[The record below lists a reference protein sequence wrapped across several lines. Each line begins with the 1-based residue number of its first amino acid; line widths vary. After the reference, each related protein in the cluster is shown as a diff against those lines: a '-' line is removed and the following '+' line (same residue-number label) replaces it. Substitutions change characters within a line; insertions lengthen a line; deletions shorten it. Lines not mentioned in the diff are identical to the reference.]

1 MDGTSGGDW
10 HNPKLGRRVGAGR
23 SEAVTESFEYVVLGG
38 GVMGCAAAYHIAR
51 AGRDVLLVDQFEVG
65 HNRGSS
71 HGNSR
76 IIRLS
81 YDHPDYVRLAQSA
94 YREWAELEAICG
106 QQVITVC
113 GGIDMA
119 PPDDEGLR
127 NCSESMD
134 AVGVKYD
141 RWDAAEIMRRYP
153 QFRIPANFIGLF
165 QQQSGIVNADLAVKT
180 LYEAALKF
188 GLKVSLNTRVET
200 IEGTVLKTSS
210 GTFTAKK
217 LIVTPG
223 AWAQPLLQT
232 LGLELPLRVTKEQW
246 AFFKPDDPSQFQP
259 EKFPV
264 FLFYGGTGSG
274 GIGFYGFPI
283 FGLPGVKAAFHE
295 SGAETTA
302 DGRDFDVDP
311 KILQQLSDEMA
322 QIVPGAGREVIH
334 AGTCLY
340 TITPDHHFIIDRLAD
355 NPNIVVGGGFSGHG
369 FKFAVTVGRMLFELA
384 DHGATNEPTDLF
396 TLSRLNRMNVGKC

>member
-1 MDGTSGGDW
+1 M
-10 HNPKLGRRVGAGR
+10 K
-23 SEAVTESFEYVVLGG
+23 ESFEYVVLGG
-38 GVMGCAAAYHIAR
+38 GVIGCAAAYHVAR
-51 AGRDVLLVDQFEVG
+51 AGKDVLLVDQFEVG

-81 YDHPDYVRLAQSA
+81 YDHPDYVRLAKSA
-94 YREWAELEAICG
+94 YKEWAELEDIAG
-106 QQVITVC
+106 QKLITVC

-127 NCSESMD
+127 ACSASMD
-134 AVGVKYD
+134 AVGVPYE
-141 RWDAAEIMRRYP
+141 RWSAPEIMRRYP
-153 QFRIPANFIGLF
+153 QFQIPEHFVGLF

-180 LYEAALKF
+180 LYEAALRF
-188 GLKVSLNTRVET
+188 GLQTSMNTKVET
-200 IEGTVLKTSS
+200 IEGTTLQTTNGKITCS
-210 GTFTAKK
+210 K

-223 AWAQPLLQT
+223 AWAQPLLKKI
-232 LGLELPLRVTKEQW
+232 GLELPLRVTKEQW

-274 GIGFYGFPI
+274 GIGFYGFPM

-302 DGRDFDVDP
+302 DGRDFEVDP
-311 KILQQLSDEMA
+311 VILKQLADEMA

-340 TITPDHHFIIDRLAD
+340 TITPDHHFIIDKLND
-355 NPNIVVGGGFSGHG
+355 NIVVGAGFSGHG
-369 FKFAVTVGRMLFELA
+369 FKFAITVGKMLFELA
-384 DHGATNEPTDLF
+384 ERGSTNEPTSLF
-396 TLSRLNRMNVGKC
+396 SLSRLNRMNVGQC